1 MSREMG
7 SRNYA
12 VEYFLEMDSDRKK
25 CRALGRCAP
34 ILASALAQTG
44 RGRLHRC
51 PVEAQLDMLQIIKLA
66 ERALVHRRTRFVFVG
81 RRQDAA

>member
-1 MSREMG
+1 MG

-12 VEYFLEMDSDRKK
+12 VEYLLEMDSDRKK

-34 ILASALAQTG
+34 FLASALAQTG

-51 PVEAQLDMLQIIKLA
+51 PVEALQQLDTLQTIELA